1 MRRKTL
7 AILTFISLGFVLVTL
22 VASTIVTAATAVY
35 CSSPNPNGCPPPTLP
50 PSAPPLALL
59 LVSGIGEVLMV
70 AAGVLQIITWIGA
83 LIKQAKQQ
91 QWAWFVCTLLFSPL
105 CLWIYL
111 LAVPEAPTT
120 PNLVSTQR
128 AQPIYQPYAQGYRA
142 SQSVHEPSWVPQQ
155 ERPQFQDLE
164 QQQQQYTEDLIVTY
178 PEE

>member
-35 CSSPNPNGCPPPTLP
+35 CSSPNPNDCPPPTLP
-50 PSAPPLALL
+50 PSAPPLALMI
-59 LVSGIGEVLMV
+59 VSGLGEVLMV
-70 AAGVLQIITWIGA
+70 AAGVLLIITWIGA

-111 LAVPEAPTT
+111 LAVPEAPKA
-120 PNLVSTQR
+120 LKLISTQP
-128 AQPIYQPYAQGYRA
+128 APQPYAQGYGA
-142 SQSVHEPSWVPQQ
+142 SQSVHEPSWTYQQ
-155 ERPQFQDLE
+155 ERQQFQYLE
-164 QQQQQYTEDLIVTY
+164 QQQQDSEDLMVTY